1 MTHPATVPVQK
12 YGALPGGKHIHLRR
26 EQMIVW
32 GAVAAVLGAGFIAGL
47 YFGILQV
54 NWGTFWLK
62 PWWDNLFREGWWPTY
77 RHTAF
82 RDIPEPTF
90 ATMGVLTLMA
100 KPKYWDRTIG
110 TVRLAATP
118 VLLVILTFALGI
130 GGTWLLNYA
139 FPHPVLQYHA
149 IGNLLLGV
157 VIGKLI
163 LHPLWAPVG
172 ASLQGHLLEGS
183 ANRAATRGRV
193 PVWVRLPLSPPV
205 IRERF
210 SRLYEKSLSTAG
222 GLYTA
227 DNTTGKRWLMVIMV
241 LVFVIVTVIGLLG
254 HYYVGTGHSI
264 SFLPTTK

>member
-1 MTHPATVPVQK
+1 MKRSETAV
-12 YGALPGGKHIHLRR
+12 LPGGKRIHFRGT
-26 EQMIVW
+26 QMLVW

-54 NWGTFWLK
+54 NWHAFWLK
-62 PWWDNLFREGWWPTY
+62 PWWDNLFHDSWWPVY

-82 RDIPEPTF
+82 RDIPEPAF

-110 TVRLAATP
+110 TFRLAATP

-130 GGTWLLNYA
+130 GGTWLLNFGLPA
-139 FPHPVLQYHA
+139 SWRSDLAWHSAGDL
-149 IGNLLLGV
+149 ILGV
-157 VIGKLI
+157 AIGKLV

-172 ASLQGHLLEGS
+172 ASLQGHLLDGS
-183 ANRAATRGRV
+183 ANRAAARRRV

-210 SRLYEKSLSTAG
+210 SRLYDTSLSTAG

-227 DNTTGKRWLMVIMV
+227 DNTTGKRWMMAVMV
-241 LVFVIVTVIGLLG
+241 LVFIVVTAVGLMG
-254 HYYVGTGHSI
+254 HYWAGTGHVI